1 MSNFTE
7 PLNNLVKDGE
17 QYVNAQMDSLKL
29 HSIKGLS
36 MGLSTVA
43 SLLLI
48 FILGSVLLLALS
60 FALVMWLGQLL
71 GSYVLSAFIV
81 AGVLFIALV
90 TCLLL
95 RERLFKNTFVG
106 PLRDALA
113 PSVPLKED
121 TLDAIDAALVVNQVQ
136 VDAAEEQ
143 LAGGVEQ
150 IREFYACS
158 SSGTRP
164 PARVFPWAGWPL
176 ACFVV
181 LFKDTSPW
189 KTLSRS

>member
-17 QYVNAQMDSLKL
+17 QYVDTQMDSLKL

-60 FALVMWLGQLL
+60 FALVMWLGEML
-71 GSYVLSAFIV
+71 GSYVISSFIV
-81 AGVLFIALV
+81 AGVLLVALV
-90 TCLLL
+90 VCLLL
-95 RERLFKNTFVG
+95 RDRLFKNTFVA

-113 PSVPLKED
+113 PTVPIKED
-121 TLDAIDAALVVNQVQ
+121 TIEAIDAALVVNQVQ
-136 VDAAEEQ
+136 VDAAQEE
-143 LAGGVEQ
+143 LLSSVDR
-150 IREFYACS
+150 IREFYTPRNILNHS
-158 SSGTRP
+158 TQ
-164 PARVFPWAGWPL
+164 F
-176 ACFVV
+176 
-181 LFKDTSPW
+181 
-189 KTLSRS
+189 

>member
-106 PLRDALA
+106 PLRDGRPCGEPGAGRCRRR
-113 PSVPLKED
+113 
-121 TLDAIDAALVVNQVQ
+121 AARRRCGANTGIL
-136 VDAAEEQ
+136 
-143 LAGGVEQ
+143 
-150 IREFYACS
+150 Y
-158 SSGTRP
+158 P
-164 PARVFPWAGWPL
+164 
-176 ACFVV
+176 
-181 LFKDTSPW
+181 
-189 KTLSRS
+189 

>member
-17 QYVNAQMDSLKL
+17 QYVDTQMDSLKL

-60 FALVMWLGQLL
+60 FALVMWLGEML
-71 GSYVLSAFIV
+71 GSYVISSFIV
-81 AGVLFIALV
+81 AGVLLVALV
-90 TCLLL
+90 VCLLL
-95 RERLFKNTFVG
+95 RDRLFKNTFVA

-113 PSVPLKED
+113 PTVPIKED
-121 TLDAIDAALVVNQVQ
+121 TIEAIDAALVVNQVQ
-136 VDAAEEQ
+136 VDAAQEE
-143 LAGGVEQ
+143 LLSSVDR
-150 IREFYACS
+150 IREFYTPRNILNHSLQQLGNQTAR
-158 SSGTRP
+158 SGFSLGRM
-164 PARVFPWAGWPL
+164 AVGMLRRFIQ
-176 ACFVV
+176 
-181 LFKDTSPW
+181 K
-189 KTLSRS
+189 

>member
-7 PLNNLVKDGE
+7 PLNSLVKDGE

-71 GSYVLSAFIV
+71 GSYVISSFLV
-81 AGVLFIALV
+81 AGVLFVALLV
-90 TCLLL
+90 CLLL
-95 RERLFKNTFVG
+95 RERLFKNTFVA
-106 PLRDALA
+106 PLKDALA
-113 PSVPLKED
+113 PSVPLTED
-121 TLDAIDAALVVNQVQ
+121 TLEAVDAALVVNQVQ
-136 VDAAEEQ
+136 VDAAEEE
-143 LAGGVEQ
+143 LLIGVEH
-150 IREFYACS
+150 IRKFYAPKNLLNQGLQELGNRTAR
-158 SSGTRP
+158 SGFSFGRM
-164 PARVFPWAGWPL
+164 AVGMLRRL
-176 ACFVV
+176 IQ
-181 LFKDTSPW
+181 K
-189 KTLSRS
+189 

>member
-90 TCLLL
+90 NSSGVISSM
-95 RERLFKNTFVG
+95 LFT
-106 PLRDALA
+106 PYLA
-113 PSVPLKED
+113 STVSSITPVLFNSV
-121 TLDAIDAALVVNQVQ
+121 
-136 VDAAEEQ
+136 
-143 LAGGVEQ
+143 
-150 IREFYACS
+150 CS
-158 SSGTRP
+158 S
-164 PARVFPWAGWPL
+164 L
-176 ACFVV
+176 
-181 LFKDTSPW
+181 
-189 KTLSRS
+189 

>member
-17 QYVNAQMDSLKL
+17 QYVNTQMDSLKL

-71 GSYVLSAFIV
+71 GSYVISALLM

-90 TCLLL
+90 ACLLL
-95 RERLFKNTFVG
+95 RERLFKNTFVA

-121 TLDAIDAALVVNQVQ
+121 TLEAIDAALIVNQVQ
-136 VDAAEEQ
+136 VDAAEENL
-143 LAGGVEQ
+143 LAGVDHVREIYTPRNLLNQGLQ
-150 IREFYACS
+150 QLGNQTARAGFSFGRMAIGTIR
-158 SSGTRP
+158 R
-164 PARVFPWAGWPL
+164 L
-176 ACFVV
+176 IQ
-181 LFKDTSPW
+181 K
-189 KTLSRS
+189 K

>member
-7 PLNNLVKDGE
+7 PLNNFVKDGE

-121 TLDAIDAALVVNQVQ
+121 TLEAIDAALVVNQVQ

-150 IREFYACS
+150 IREFYTPRNIINHSLQQLGNQTAR
-158 SSGTRP
+158 SGFSVGRM
-164 PARVFPWAGWPL
+164 AVGMLRRFIQ
-176 ACFVV
+176 
-181 LFKDTSPW
+181 KH
-189 KTLSRS
+189 